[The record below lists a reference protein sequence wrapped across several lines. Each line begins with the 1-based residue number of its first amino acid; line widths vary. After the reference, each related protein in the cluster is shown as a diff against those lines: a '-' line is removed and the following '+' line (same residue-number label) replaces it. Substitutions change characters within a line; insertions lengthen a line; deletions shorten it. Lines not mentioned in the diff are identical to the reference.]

1 VYAIERPVRQTDN
14 KYALVCERI
23 FKVFEEDNP
32 RFYMQEKKA
41 YDAIDKYVSVL
52 GWSNYN

>member
-1 VYAIERPVRQTDN
+1 MYAIERPVRQTDN